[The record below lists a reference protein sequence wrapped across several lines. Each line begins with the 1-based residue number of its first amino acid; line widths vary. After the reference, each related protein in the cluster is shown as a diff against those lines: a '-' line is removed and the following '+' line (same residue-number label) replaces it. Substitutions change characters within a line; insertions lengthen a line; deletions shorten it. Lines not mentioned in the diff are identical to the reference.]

1 MKNRKKRIKCIVA
14 CIFLVLVYCLS
25 ACGREKE
32 KEEVQPK
39 EKEQT
44 EIQESKEEI
53 ENEIKKEAEKETDE
67 KRNQRKIRKRKGY
80 LRRRPSAASLRSR
93 TRSLWISRGKRCSFE
108 VSVRMVW
115 HGFPG
120 M

>member
-1 MKNRKKRIKCIVA
+1 MKNRKKRIKCIVT

-25 ACGREKE
+25 ACGRE

-53 ENEIKKEAEKETDE
+53 ENEIKKEAEK
-67 KRNQRKIRKRKGY
+67 
-80 LRRRPSAASLRSR
+80 
-93 TRSLWISRGKRCSFE
+93 
-108 VSVRMVW
+108 
-115 HGFPG
+115 
-120 M
+120 